1 MSAFPSSHLTL
12 TVFPSPTSH
21 RFPSLLSLFFPST
34 SSLFPLALSL
44 SPTLSLSLL
53 PSFSLPP
60 TPFREKKGQ
69 KQRSDCEPWVWGLCI
84 PTEGDCGPGSREGTR
99 GGEKCKTTR
108 RNVRCKIPCNWKKTF
123 GADCK
128 YRFQPW
134 GPCNDATHLRSRTG
148 TLKQALFNAQ
158 CHETVTATR
167 ECGKGRQPKRNGIG
181 KGSSI
186 MECTRSIS

>member
-1 MSAFPSSHLTL
+1 MQVRWTI
-12 TVFPSPTSH
+12 V
-21 RFPSLLSLFFPST
+21 LLIVL
-34 SSLFPLALSL
+34 LAVSIEAGKKDK
-44 SPTLSLSLL
+44 
-53 PSFSLPP
+53 
-60 TPFREKKGQ
+60 RGEKKGQ

-84 PTEGDCGPGSREGTR
+84 PADGDCGPGSREGTR
-99 GGEKCKTTR
+99 GGEKCKTTS

-148 TLKQALFNAQ
+148 MLKQALFNAE

-167 ECGKGRQPKRNGIG
+167 ECGKSRQPKRNEQR
-181 KGSSI
+181 KKRK
-186 MECTRSIS
+186 ELDD